1 MSDIRTLN
9 AGNFD
14 IKSKYAIYL
23 QCMQNDNVVLKINIF
38 NNSEIADL
46 TGYHI
51 RLKAMKSN
59 QVPLIQNTEITIDN
73 GNEITIKCDAQLT
86 VVAGTVMAEMQFI
99 NNDTFEKTSTYYIYI
114 EVKPDVL
121 GEGDG
126 TISVATCTLLDEI
139 DTKLSEIEN
148 IGTVL
153 DEAKQCRDD
162 LIQLEDDGNKI
173 HDDIQNSITSG
184 GEKIKEI
191 EAACKSGEIRINEI
205 TNAIIDATSVKN
217 SLIEVN
223 KESTTLKDSLVEAN
237 AKAERNI
244 EALGSF
250 GDAAQVAQDVTSLK
264 EEVATAR
271 GGKENLNA
279 RIELIEESL
288 ENIEVVP
295 KISNDNLI
303 PVSSELNFIFYV
315 DYVNGN
321 DDNDGLTSG
330 TPFKT
335 LPRAWRE
342 IPIIFNGSYT
352 IKLMSNYNAAS
363 FLNRSIPYGIYAK
376 IIITSNDTSNPVTI
390 SENIIL
396 LGFLGRMGQ
405 SWFSTNGM
413 IELSNLIFSNQQVV
427 VRGCKGISVQDC
439 KCINEVAE
447 DTHPLLWFEGSAGCV
462 NNVEVKH
469 ANSTAIYA
477 CGADSSVICGT
488 VKGGKSSKLF
498 SANYGARIM
507 YAFIQ
512 SATYTT
518 LQSTSYGGTV
528 EKIQ

>member
-14 IKSKYAIYL
+14 IKSKYAIHL

-38 NNSEIADL
+38 NNSEIVDL

-51 RLKAMKSN
+51 RLKAMKSD

-162 LIQLEDDGNKI
+162 LITLEDDGNKI

-205 TNAIIDATSVKN
+205 TNAIIDATSAKN

-237 AKAERNI
+237 VKAEQNI
-244 EALGSF
+244 EALNSF
-250 GDAAQVAQDVTSLK
+250 GNATQVTQDVTSLK

-295 KISNDNLI
+295 KISHGNLI
-303 PVSSELNFIFYV
+303 PASSELDFTFYV

-321 DDNDGLTSG
+321 DKNDGLTSG

-342 IPIIFNGSYT
+342 IPMIFVGSYT
-352 IKLMSNYNAAS
+352 IKLMSNYSAIS
-363 FLNRSIPYGIYAK
+363 ILERRIPYGIYAK
-376 IIITSNDTSNPVTI
+376 IIITSNDTSNPIVI
-390 SENIIL
+390 SENVTFI
-396 LGFLGRMGQ
+396 GFLGKMGQ
-405 SWFSTNGM
+405 SWSFSYGM
-413 IELSNLIFSNQQVV
+413 IELNNLIFRNQQVV
-427 VRGCKGISVQDC
+427 IRGCRGISVQDC
-439 KCINEVAE
+439 KSINEVAE
-447 DTHPLLWFEGSAGCV
+447 DTHPLLWFEGSVGCI

-507 YAFIQ
+507 YAFIS

-518 LQSTSYGGTV
+518 LQSTAYGGTV
-528 EKIQ
+528 EKIE

>member
-1 MSDIRTLN
+1 MSDIRVLN

-51 RLKAMKSN
+51 RLKAMKSD

-73 GNEITIKCDAQLT
+73 GNEITIKCDPQLT
-86 VVAGTVMAEMQFI
+86 AIAGTVMAEMQFI
-99 NNDTFEKTSTYYIYI
+99 NNDTFEKTSTYYIYT

-162 LIQLEDDGNKI
+162 LNQLEDDGKKMY
-173 HDDIQNSITSG
+173 DGIQDSITLS

-191 EAACKSGEIRINEI
+191 ESACESGNVRINEI
-205 TNAIIDATSVKN
+205 TDAITDATSAKN

-237 AKAERNI
+237 AKAEQNI
-244 EALGSF
+244 EALNSF
-250 GDAAQVAQDVTSLK
+250 GDATQVTQDVTSLK
-264 EEVATAR
+264 EEIAAAR
-271 GGKENLNA
+271 GEKENLNA

-295 KISNDNLI
+295 KISNNNLI

-352 IKLMSNYNAAS
+352 IKLMSNYNATS
-363 FLNRSIPYGIYAK
+363 ILDRRIPYGIYAK
-376 IIITSNDTSNPVTI
+376 IIITSNDTSNPVVV
-390 SENIIL
+390 SANIVL
-396 LGFLGRMGQ
+396 TEFLGRMGQ
-405 SWFSTNGM
+405 SWFSTYGM

-427 VRGCKGISVQDC
+427 ARGCRGISVQDC
-439 KCINEVAE
+439 KSINEVVE
-447 DTHPLLWFEGSAGCV
+447 DTHPLLWFEGSVGCV

-469 ANSTAIYA
+469 AYSTAIYA

-488 VKGGKSSKLF
+488 VKGGKNSKLF

-507 YAFIQ
+507 YAFIS
-512 SATYTT
+512 SATYAT
-518 LQSTSYGGTV
+518 LRSTSYGGTV
-528 EKIQ
+528 EKIE